1 MKNNLERVAFR
12 FLEESMMLTYSLHDL
27 QQEETNFYKKGI
39 SILNVL
45 LKQNKNAKLK
55 LNSANKLIKSKL
67 DKKRLSELENNL
79 KIAIKIYR

>member
-12 FLEESMMLTYSLHDL
+12 FLEESKMLTYSLHDL
-27 QQEETNFYKKGI
+27 QQVETNFYKKGI

-55 LNSANKLIKSKL
+55 LNSAYKLIKSKL
-67 DKKRLSELENNL
+67 YKKRLSELENNL